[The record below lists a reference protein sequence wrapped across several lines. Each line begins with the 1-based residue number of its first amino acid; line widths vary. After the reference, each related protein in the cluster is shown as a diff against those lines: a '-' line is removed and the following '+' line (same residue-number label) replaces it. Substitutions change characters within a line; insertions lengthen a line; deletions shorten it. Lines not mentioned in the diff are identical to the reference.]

1 MSKEVRKKSGI
12 PLIAELADVSIGTV
26 DRALHGRSGI
36 NPRTLKRVLK
46 VAREIGYTPNIAAR
60 ALSTGKRVRIGV
72 CVPKELAYFY
82 DEMWA
87 GIRDEA
93 ARYEPRGVEF
103 IFAPVP
109 ELGRGER
116 SAFHKLRV
124 SNVDG
129 ILVTPGNP
137 ENMASQIDAAEKE
150 GTRVVC
156 VSTDAPMSRR
166 SSVVCVEPR
175 LNGLIA
181 GELMADFVPCGSKV
195 AVVTGMLK
203 TIDHREKAEGFST
216 SYRELSMGGAVVEVV
231 EAHEHPLESFRKTR
245 ALLQRVPDLAG
256 IYVNTVNCLPVC
268 RALAQAGLIRKVR
281 VIATDLFEKMIPAIQ
296 SGAIA
301 ASIYQ
306 QPYVQGQLAV
316 RTLAEHLLHE
326 ALMSPAQYLN
336 PSIILRSNLNLF
348 REARFS
354 SRAAANGKSSRR
366 HPLLRHDD

>member
-1 MSKEVRKKSGI
+1 MPRSARKKSGI
-12 PLIAELADVSIGTV
+12 PHIAELAGVSIGTV

-36 NPRTLKRVLK
+36 NPRTLSRVLK
-46 VAREIGYTPNIAAR
+46 IARGIGYTPNVTAR

-82 DEMWA
+82 DEVWA

-93 ARYEPRGVEF
+93 AHYTNRGVEF
-103 IFAPVP
+103 VFRPVP

-116 SAFHKLRV
+116 LAFRSIYASKT
-124 SNVDG
+124 DG
-129 ILVTPGNP
+129 IILTPGNP
-137 ENMASQIDAAEKE
+137 EVMTPLIDAAEKE

-181 GELMADFVPCGSKV
+181 GELMADFVPAGSKV
-195 AVVTGMLK
+195 AIVTGMLR

-216 SYRELSMGGAVVEVV
+216 SFRDLSRGGTVVEVV
-231 EAHEHPLESFRKTR
+231 EAHEHPTESLRKTLD
-245 ALLQRVPDLAG
+245 LLRRVPNVAG

-268 RALAQAGLIRKVR
+268 RALEQEGLIGHVR
-281 VIATDLFEKMIPAIQ
+281 VIATDLFRQMIRAIQ

-301 ASIYQ
+301 ASIHQ
-306 QPYVQGQLAV
+306 QPYVQGQHAV
-316 RTLAEHLLHE
+316 RSLAEHLLNGTE
-326 ALMSPAQYLN
+326 FPAKQHLN
-336 PSIILRSNLNLF
+336 PGIILRSNLALF
-348 REARFS
+348 REAVSLPRPP
-354 SRAAANGKSSRR
+354 ANGQRR
-366 HPLLRHDD
+366 LR